1 MFTDLILC
9 YTMGIKAAYK
19 IEMQKLKET
28 IIIFI
33 PKILV
38 AHLVHRNF
46 QIIVHKPGKTKLEIL
61 YKPGIDSQI

>member
-28 IIIFI
+28 IFI

-38 AHLVHRNF
+38 AHLVHPNF